1 MRSKE
6 KFCRL
11 LNEAIEDED
20 KAPKLYEELNS
31 ALLEI
36 KEQGSFTKHIELM
49 ASQSIKDIANTE
61 RVHKQTLTIIKKY
74 YCSSKS

>member
-1 MRSKE
+1 MKSKE

-11 LNEAIEDED
+11 LNDAIEDED
-20 KAPKLYEELNS
+20 KAPKLYEELNM

-36 KEQGSFTKHIELM
+36 KESGAFTKHLELM

-61 RVHKQTLTIIKKY
+61 RVHKQTLLIIKKY
-74 YCSSKS
+74 YCSVKS